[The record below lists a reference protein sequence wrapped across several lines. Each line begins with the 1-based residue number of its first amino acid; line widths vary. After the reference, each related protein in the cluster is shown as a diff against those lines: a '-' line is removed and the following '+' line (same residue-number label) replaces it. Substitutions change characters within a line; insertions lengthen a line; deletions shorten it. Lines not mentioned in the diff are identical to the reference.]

1 MKEKMKEIAQRV
13 SELRELSEVD
23 SEEMAVYL
31 NLPIETYLGYEEGK
45 NDIPASVL
53 YEIAQKLN
61 VDMGLLLTGEE
72 TRMHIF
78 TVTRKGKGVR
88 VERRKQYKYENLAEK
103 FIHKKAEPFIVTV
116 KPKIPKG
123 KPSTNSHPG
132 QEFNYVI
139 DGSLKLYIH
148 DNEIVLEKG
157 DTIFFDSSYEHAMEA
172 LNGKKAKFL
181 AIIL

>member
-23 SEEMAVYL
+23 TEEMAVHL
-31 NLPIETYLGYEEGK
+31 NIPVETYEGYEKGK

-78 TVTRKGKGVR
+78 TVTRKGNGVR

-103 FIHKKAEPFIVTV
+103 FIHKKAEPFVVTV
-116 KPKIPKG
+116 KPRIDNS
-123 KPSTNSHPG
+123 KPTTNSHPG
-132 QEFNYVI
+132 QEFNFVI
-139 DGSLKLYIH
+139 SGSLKIYIH
-148 DNEIVLEKG
+148 DNEIELEKG
-157 DTIFFDSSYEHAMEA
+157 DSIFFDSSYEHAMEA
-172 LNGKKAKFL
+172 LNDKKAKFL

>member
-1 MKEKMKEIAQRV
+1 MKKKMKEIAQRV

-23 SEEMAVYL
+23 PKEMAVYL
-31 NLPIETYLGYEEGK
+31 NLPIETYVGYEDGK

-78 TVTRKGKGVR
+78 TVTRKDKGVS
-88 VERRKQYKYENLAEK
+88 VDRRKQYKYENLAEK

-116 KPKIPKG
+116 EPRIQEG

-132 QEFNYVI
+132 QEFNYI
-139 DGSLKLYIH
+139 IEGSLKLYIH
-148 DNEIVLEKG
+148 DNEIVLEEG
-157 DTIFFDSSYEHAMEA
+157 DSIFFDSSYEHAMEA
-172 LNGKKAKFL
+172 LNGKEAKFL

>member
-13 SELRELSEVD
+13 SELRKLSEVGPD
-23 SEEMAVYL
+23 EMADHL
-31 NLPIETYLGYEEGK
+31 NVPVKTYTGYEDGK
-45 NDIPASVL
+45 IDIPASVL

-78 TVTRKGKGVR
+78 TVTRKDKGVR

-116 KPKIPKG
+116 KPRDDEG

-132 QEFNYVI
+132 QEFNYI
-139 DGSLKLYIH
+139 IKGSLKLYIH
-148 DNEIVLEKG
+148 DNELVLEKG
-157 DTIFFDSSYEHAMEA
+157 DSVFFDSSYEHAMEA

>member
-13 SELRELSEVD
+13 SELRELSEV
-23 SEEMAVYL
+23 SL
-31 NLPIETYLGYEEGK
+31 NEIADHLNIPVDTYKSYEEGK

-78 TVTRKGKGVR
+78 TVTRKDKGVR

-116 KPKIPKG
+116 KPRNEEG

-139 DGSLKLYIH
+139 KGSLKIYIH

-157 DTIFFDSSYEHAMEA
+157 DSIFFDSSYKHAMEA
-172 LNGKKAKFL
+172 LNSEKAKFL

>member
-13 SELRELSEVD
+13 SELRKLSEVGPD
-23 SEEMAVYL
+23 EMADHL
-31 NLPIETYLGYEEGK
+31 NIPVETYIGYEDGK

-78 TVTRKGKGVR
+78 TVTRKDKGVR

-116 KPKIPKG
+116 KPRDDEG

-132 QEFNYVI
+132 QEFNYI
-139 DGSLKLYIH
+139 IKGSLKIYIH

-157 DTIFFDSSYEHAMEA
+157 DSIFFDSSYEHAMEA